1 MNASTPGLID
11 EVSLLLRGSITE
23 VFSTMFD
30 IVEQP
35 AALSGIRG
43 GAQVLVGG
51 SVGFA
56 GEVNGLVSVYVT
68 ETFARTL
75 AGRML
80 GLPEDALGGDEV
92 VDDVIGEVSNM
103 IAGSVK
109 SRLCDSGNACVLT
122 MPTVARGTSL
132 RSEAAGSSEC
142 RLLTLICDTE
152 FVLIELLMKDP
163 GQGGSPNP

>member
-11 EVSLLLRGSITE
+11 EVGLLLGASITE

-30 IVEQP
+30 IAEQP
-35 AALSGIRG
+35 AALPGIRG
-43 GAQVLVGG
+43 GAHVLVAG
-51 SVGFA
+51 SVGFV

-68 ETFARTL
+68 EPFARTL

-80 GLPEDALGGDEV
+80 GIPGAAVGGDEV

-122 MPTVARGTSL
+122 MPAVTRGTSL
-132 RSEAAGSSEC
+132 RSETADSSEY
-142 RLLTLICDTE
+142 RLLTLFCDTE
-152 FVLIELLMKDP
+152 FVLIELLMKNSA
-163 GQGGSPNP
+163 QGASTNP